1 MTPAAREAL
10 PGFSFLTGE
19 ILHERPLKDA
29 QFCFSS
35 SLRSASY
42 ARQARRAKISP
53 IGGTSRLFDSFRW
66 VVTGGIHRVFRGLK
80 FESNAVMEQKGVFF
94 KGLKESIA

>member
-1 MTPAAREAL
+1 MTPAARKTL
-10 PGFSFLTGE
+10 LGFSFFTGE
-19 ILHERPLKDA
+19 ILKERPLKDA

-35 SLRSASY
+35 
-42 ARQARRAKISP
+42 RRAKISP
-53 IGGTSRLFDSFRW
+53 IGGTSRLFDSFWW

-94 KGLKESIA
+94 KGLKESSA